1 MSKIVIAANAMI
13 ENKNR
18 ISNVVPGINGIEV
31 FFLFDGKY
39 KWSIIE
45 RDDGAYALVY
55 YPGKQTLEEL
65 AGMQEYEWGDFAELV
80 YYNSKDIGTRES
92 EETFRE
98 LYKLVT
104 DMKYGMD
111 DILDN
116 IINSVGF

>member
-1 MSKIVIAANAMI
+1 MSKIVVAANAMI
-13 ENKNR
+13 DNKGK
-18 ISNVVPGINGIEV
+18 ISNVVPGINGVEV
-31 FFLFDGKY
+31 FFLFDGRY
-39 KWSIIE
+39 KWSVIE
-45 RDDGAYALVY
+45 RADSAYALVY
-55 YPGKQTLEEL
+55 YPGSQTLEEL
-65 AGMQEYEWGDFAELV
+65 AGMEEYEWVEFSELV

-98 LYKLVT
+98 LYKLVK